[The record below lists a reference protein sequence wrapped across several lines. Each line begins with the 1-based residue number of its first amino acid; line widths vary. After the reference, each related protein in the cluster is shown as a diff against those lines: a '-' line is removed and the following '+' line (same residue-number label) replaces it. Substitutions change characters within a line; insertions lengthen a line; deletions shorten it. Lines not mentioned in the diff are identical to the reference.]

1 MSKAAY
7 SVAEFCAAH
16 GISRATFYNLLKA
29 GLGPRIMKLGSRT
42 LISAEAAAE
51 WRQLMEA
58 ATQTR
63 EAA

>member
-42 LISAEAAAE
+42 LISTEAALE
-51 WRQLMEA
+51 WRQRMEA
-58 ATQTR
+58 TTQTR